1 MKLIILI
8 VLGIAA
14 LISWMIR
21 RSYLRR
27 IKKERSFGKLFEFY
41 AEEEEVLSGE
51 DTSCE
56 FRRFPDYSQCEMI
69 LDGDDII
76 ANEYPTPT
84 LTLVHAMVVPGAY
97 HDFAEQILADP
108 TAWGEGISMR
118 ESEIE
123 NSKDVYIDITI
134 AIDVDYGDGNPQD
147 YIRGHVNFLKDV
159 QRNLQFALVKYRR
172 ELDAMDTKPQ

>member
-1 MKLIILI
+1 
-8 VLGIAA
+8 
-14 LISWMIR
+14 
-21 RSYLRR
+21 
-27 IKKERSFGKLFEFY
+27 
-41 AEEEEVLSGE
+41 
-51 DTSCE
+51 
-56 FRRFPDYSQCEMI
+56 
-69 LDGDDII
+69 
-76 ANEYPTPT
+76 
-84 LTLVHAMVVPGAY
+84 MVVPGAY

-108 TAWGEGISMR
+108 TAWGEGISIR

-147 YIRGHVNFLKDV
+147 YIRGYVNFLKDV

>member
-1 MKLIILI
+1 MDIFIII
-8 VLGIAA
+8 GIAA

-41 AEEEEVLSGE
+41 AEEEVRSGE
-51 DTSCE
+51 GNSCK
-56 FRRFPDYSQCEMI
+56 FMHSYDYSQCKMRMG
-69 LDGDDII
+69 LDTII
-76 ANEYPTPT
+76 ANEYPSPT
-84 LTLVHAMVVPGAY
+84 LTLVEAMVVPGAY